1 MNKILKTSSILILS
15 LFLGAMF
22 LSLFQMS
29 FSTDTSHHGMED
41 CPFMSHSEILCSM
54 NVTDHI
60 EAWQSVFS
68 SILINTFALLILSF
82 VVALKLPAFFL
93 KKYNPFPPLYRKI
106 RKHIYT
112 YFYRPLQELFS
123 NGILNPKLF

>member
-29 FSTDTSHHGMED
+29 FSTDMSHHGMED

-68 SILINTFALLILSF
+68 SLINIFTFLILSS
-82 VVALKLPAFFL
+82 VGTLALPAFFL